1 MSGIEKLKNLTA
13 KEIGY
18 CFQVTPRTI
27 FRWAER
33 GLPRSDKSK
42 YDIQKAIAWHLAET
56 VEALGQVNRE
66 SSPGLERF
74 RLAKAAREEIRLE
87 RDRGQVVN
95 LAAMRAV
102 HVRMAALLRDTSER
116 LGREFGAD
124 AQGLLNE
131 TLEELER
138 EIQSGSMPDSE

>member
-42 YDIQKAIAWHLAET
+42 YDIQRAIAWHLAET
-56 VEALGQVNRE
+56 VEALGQVKE

-87 RDRGQVVN
+87 RDRAQVVS
-95 LAAMRAV
+95 LTAMRAV
-102 HVRMAALLRDTSER
+102 HVRMAALWRDTSER
-116 LGREFGAD
+116 LGREFGPD

-138 EIQSGSMPDSE
+138 EIETGVIAD